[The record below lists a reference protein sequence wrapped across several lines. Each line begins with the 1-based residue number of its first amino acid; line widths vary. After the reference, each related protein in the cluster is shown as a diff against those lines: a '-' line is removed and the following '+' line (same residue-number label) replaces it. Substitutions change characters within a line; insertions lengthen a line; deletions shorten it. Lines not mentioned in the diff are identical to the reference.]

1 MLTTIVHGKAGRV
14 QLPGSDS
21 SLSWRE
27 VFRRNEDLLTGVL
40 IGRLRFLSS
49 TSLCRVMTLLL
60 GPIHASAL
68 GELEEIEFW
77 PKFDKLERRSWV
89 EPDVLMRFADAWVLV
104 EVKPPFGGNQSVDQW
119 RDEVEA
125 LIAEGEEGDID
136 IPDVL
141 HFLALGNTN
150 RSDGEVE
157 MPLVDAVDDKV
168 ITVHCREWDGL
179 FRETPILA
187 DESKGAD
194 RAVFLDWLDAFYL
207 FGLVEQPVGGW
218 FALHQWMQ
226 ERPLEMHEKL
236 MFGLLRAPDLVPSA
250 PRFRDWTDMAC
261 YANRCNLEIPRW
273 M

>member
-14 QLPGSDS
+14 QVPGSDS

-40 IGRLRFLSS
+40 FGRLRFLSS
-49 TSLCRVMTLLL
+49 ASLCRVMTLLL
-60 GPIHASAL
+60 GPIHAGAL
-68 GELEEIEFW
+68 GELDEIEFW

-89 EPDVLMRFADAWVLV
+89 EPDVLMRFTDAWVLM
-104 EVKPPFGGNQSVDQW
+104 EVKPPFGGSQSVDQW

-125 LIAEGEEGDID
+125 LIAEGEKGDLD
-136 IPDVL
+136 IPGVL
-141 HFLALGNTN
+141 HFVALGNTH
-150 RSDGEVE
+150 RRDGEVE
-157 MPLVDAVDDKV
+157 IPLLDAVGDRV
-168 ITVHCREWDGL
+168 IRVHCREWEGL

-194 RAVFLDWLDAFYL
+194 LAVFLDWLDAFYL

-226 ERPLEMHEKL
+226 DRPFRMVERWAI
-236 MFGLLRAPDLVPSA
+236 GLRQA
-250 PRFRDWTDMAC
+250 PREPAGDARLPDWTDIAR